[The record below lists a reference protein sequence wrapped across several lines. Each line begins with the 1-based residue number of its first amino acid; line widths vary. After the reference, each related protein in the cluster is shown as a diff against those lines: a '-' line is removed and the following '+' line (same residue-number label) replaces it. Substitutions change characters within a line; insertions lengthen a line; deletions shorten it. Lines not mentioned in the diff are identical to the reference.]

1 MVEIG
6 ENAFFKDIG
15 ILINLNMLK
24 LIKRSNVTLTIKLRS
39 SVIVTYNSYLFKYIE
54 SGSK

>member
-54 SGSK
+54 SGSQ